1 MQDAEKSNADNPQ
14 VSSDGVSMPILNSDQ
29 NAWPPSNIRQEVV
42 QSAQEDAAQHQ
53 QGQVQQTAS
62 TSTPTS
68 TDADQI
74 VADGDS
80 RAIANKNEGSWPPP
94 NIRDEIV
101 ESAKQEEATHQQ
113 DQA

>member
-29 NAWPPSNIRQEVV
+29 NAWPPSNIREEVV

-62 TSTPTS
+62 TSTPTP

-74 VADGDS
+74 VLM
-80 RAIANKNEGSWPPP
+80 
-94 NIRDEIV
+94 EIV
-101 ESAKQEEATHQQ
+101 ELSLIKMRGLGLLPISVMK
-113 DQA
+113 